1 MAYMLWN
8 FMIALTLERQ
18 HRDDHVLSVLFILP
32 KDDAVYGSGTKEFTE
47 IQIGLFCL
55 IFIDE

>member
-1 MAYMLWN
+1 
-8 FMIALTLERQ
+8 MIALTLERQ
-18 HRDDHVLSVLFILP
+18 NRDDHALSVLFILP
-32 KDDAVYGSGTKEFTE
+32 KDDAAYGSGTEEFTE